1 MQAEPTPR
9 RDASWRAR
17 AAALALIVTPVIA
30 GLVWLAIPK
39 ERTSIDPVRGLVLGL
54 GPAQA
59 RDRLRVDRPGS
70 FRSSATEEDFALEW
84 TPEEPG
90 GEIASARL
98 EFHLGQLVAVRLAL
112 SPDAPDAAGPP
123 RTITAASLLTREPR
137 GAVVELTWLA
147 RSCPTHAAEVA
158 RRMAAP

>member
-1 MQAEPTPR
+1 MRSEPTPR
-9 RDASWRAR
+9 RDPSWRAR

-30 GLVWLAIPK
+30 GLIWLAIPK
-39 ERTSIDPVRGLVLGL
+39 GGERIGPVRGLVLGQ

-70 FRSSATEEDFALEW
+70 FRSSASEEDFALSW

-90 GEIASARL
+90 GDLASARL

-112 SPDAPDAAGPP
+112 TPDAPEATGPP
-123 RTITAASLLTREPR
+123 RVITAASLLTRER
-137 GAVVELTWLA
+137 RAGVVELTWLA

-158 RRMAAP
+158 RRMARP